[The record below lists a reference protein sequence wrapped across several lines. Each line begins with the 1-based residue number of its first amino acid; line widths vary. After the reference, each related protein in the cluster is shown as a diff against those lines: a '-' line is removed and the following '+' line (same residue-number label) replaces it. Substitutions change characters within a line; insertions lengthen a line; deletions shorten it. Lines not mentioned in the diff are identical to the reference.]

1 MNENLF
7 ETQYDVTK
15 KSKFRKLYDANK
27 LLIFSTLF
35 VLIIASISFS
45 FYTVSREKKQI
56 LLADNYIVAK
66 FYLQNNERDKGR
78 KILKEIILANNRTY
92 STLSLFL
99 VLDEDL
105 FDDQSEISNLFDH
118 LLANNEFEQEVKN
131 LIIFKKTLFLSNFA
145 NELEMVEN
153 VKQLINTNTLWKPHA
168 LLLLGDYFVSKK
180 QYLKA
185 KEFYV
190 QILSLQNLNIEVYEQ
205 ARSQLLLI
213 AND

>member
-15 KSKFRKLYDANK
+15 KSKFRRLYDANK

-56 LLADNYIVAK
+56 LLADNYMVAI

-99 VLDEDL
+99 ILDEDL
-105 FDDQSEISNLFDH
+105 VDDQKEISNLFDH
-118 LLANNEFEQEVKN
+118 LLANNKFEQEVKN

-153 VKQLINTNTLWKPHA
+153 AKQLINTNTLWKPHA
-168 LLLLGDYFVSKK
+168 LLLLGDYFSSKK

-190 QILSLQNLNIEVYEQ
+190 QILSLQNLNIELYEQ
-205 ARSQLLLI
+205 ARSQLLVI
-213 AND
+213 TND

>member
-15 KSKFRKLYDANK
+15 KSRFRKLYDANK

-56 LLADNYIVAK
+56 LLADNYMVAI

-99 VLDEDL
+99 ILDEDL
-105 FDDQSEISNLFDH
+105 VDDQKEISNLFDH
-118 LLANNEFEQEVKN
+118 LLANNKFEQEVKN

-153 VKQLINTNTLWKPHA
+153 AKQLINTNTLWKPHA
-168 LLLLGDYFVSKK
+168 LLLLGDYFSSKK

-190 QILSLQNLNIEVYEQ
+190 QILSLQNLNMELYEQ

-213 AND
+213 TND

>member
-15 KSKFRKLYDANK
+15 KSKFRRLYDANK

-56 LLADNYIVAK
+56 LLADNYMVAI

-99 VLDEDL
+99 ILDEDL
-105 FDDQSEISNLFDH
+105 VDDQREISNLFDH
-118 LLANNEFEQEVKN
+118 LVANNKFEQEVKN

-153 VKQLINTNTLWKPHA
+153 AKQLINTNTLWKPHA
-168 LLLLGDYFVSKK
+168 LLLLGDYFSSKK

-190 QILSLQNLNIEVYEQ
+190 QILSLQNLNIELYEQ
-205 ARSQLLLI
+205 ARSQLLVI
-213 AND
+213 TND

>member
-15 KSKFRKLYDANK
+15 KSRFRKLYDANK

-56 LLADNYIVAK
+56 LLADNYIMAK

-99 VLDEDL
+99 ILDEDL
-105 FDDQSEISNLFDH
+105 VDDQKEISNLFDH
-118 LLANNEFEQEVKN
+118 LLANNKFEQEVKN

-153 VKQLINTNTLWKPHA
+153 AKQLINTNTLWKPHA

-190 QILSLQNLNIEVYEQ
+190 QILSLQNLNIELYEQ
-205 ARSQLLLI
+205 ARSQLLVI
-213 AND
+213 TND

>member
-45 FYTVSREKKQI
+45 FYTASREKKQI
-56 LLADNYIVAK
+56 LLADNYMVAI

-99 VLDEDL
+99 ILDEDL
-105 FDDQSEISNLFDH
+105 VDDQREISNLFDH
-118 LLANNEFEQEVKN
+118 LLANNKFEQEVKN

-153 VKQLINTNTLWKPHA
+153 AKQLINTNTLWKPHA
-168 LLLLGDYFVSKK
+168 LLLLGDYFSSKK

-190 QILSLQNLNIEVYEQ
+190 QILSLQNLNMELYEQ
-205 ARSQLLLI
+205 ARSQLLVI
-213 AND
+213 TND

>member
-1 MNENLF
+1 MNDNLF

-56 LLADNYIVAK
+56 LLADNYMVAI

-99 VLDEDL
+99 ILDEDL
-105 FDDQSEISNLFDH
+105 VDDQKEISNLFDH
-118 LLANNEFEQEVKN
+118 LLENNKFEQEVKN

-153 VKQLINTNTLWKPHA
+153 AKQLINTNTLWKPHA
-168 LLLLGDYFVSKK
+168 LLLLGDYFSSKK

-190 QILSLQNLNIEVYEQ
+190 QILSLQNLNIELYEQ
-205 ARSQLLLI
+205 ARSQLLVI
-213 AND
+213 TND

>member
-15 KSKFRKLYDANK
+15 KSKFRRLYDANK

-35 VLIIASISFS
+35 VLIITSISFS

-56 LLADNYIVAK
+56 LLADNYMVAI

-99 VLDEDL
+99 ILDEDL
-105 FDDQSEISNLFDH
+105 VDDQKEISNLFDH
-118 LLANNEFEQEVKN
+118 LLANNKFEQEVKN

-153 VKQLINTNTLWKPHA
+153 AKQLINTNTLWKPHA
-168 LLLLGDYFVSKK
+168 LLLLGDYFSSKK

-190 QILSLQNLNIEVYEQ
+190 KILSLQNLNIELYEQ
-205 ARSQLLLI
+205 ARSQLLVI
-213 AND
+213 TND

>member
-15 KSKFRKLYDANK
+15 KSKFRRLYDANK

-35 VLIIASISFS
+35 VLIIASISLS
-45 FYTVSREKKQI
+45 FYSASREKKQI
-56 LLADNYIVAK
+56 LLADNYMVAI

-99 VLDEDL
+99 ILDEDL
-105 FDDQSEISNLFDH
+105 VDDQREISNLFDH
-118 LLANNEFEQEVKN
+118 LLANNKFEQEVKN

-153 VKQLINTNTLWKPHA
+153 AKQLINTNTLWKPHA
-168 LLLLGDYFVSKK
+168 LLLLGDYFSSKK

-190 QILSLQNLNIEVYEQ
+190 QILSLQNLNMELYEQ

-213 AND
+213 TND

>member
-15 KSKFRKLYDANK
+15 KSKFRKLYDTNK

-35 VLIIASISFS
+35 VIIVTSLSFS
-45 FYTVSREKKQI
+45 FYTASREKKQI
-56 LLADNYIVAK
+56 LLADNYMVAIS
-66 FYLQNNERDKGR
+66 YLQNNERDKGR

-99 VLDEDL
+99 ILDEDL
-105 FDDQSEISNLFDH
+105 VDDQKEISNLFDH
-118 LLANNEFEQEVKN
+118 LLANNKFEQEVKN

-153 VKQLINTNTLWKPHA
+153 AKQLINTNTLWKPHA
-168 LLLLGDYFVSKK
+168 LLLLGDYFSSKK

-190 QILSLQNLNIEVYEQ
+190 QILSLQNLNIELYEQ
-205 ARSQLLLI
+205 ARSQLLVI
-213 AND
+213 TND

>member
-15 KSKFRKLYDANK
+15 KSKFRRLYDANK

-35 VLIIASISFS
+35 VLIITSISFS

-56 LLADNYIVAK
+56 LLADNYMVAI

-99 VLDEDL
+99 ILDEDL
-105 FDDQSEISNLFDH
+105 VEDQREISNLFDH
-118 LLANNEFEQEVKN
+118 LLANNKFEQEVKN

-153 VKQLINTNTLWKPHA
+153 AKQLINTNTLWKPHA

-190 QILSLQNLNIEVYEQ
+190 QVLSLKNLNMELYEQ

-213 AND
+213 TND

>member
-1 MNENLF
+1 MGENLF

-15 KSKFRKLYDANK
+15 KSRFRKLYDANR
-27 LLIFSTLF
+27 LLIFSILF

-45 FYTVSREKKQI
+45 FYTASKEKKQI
-56 LLADNYIVAK
+56 LLADNYITAK
-66 FYLQNNERDKGR
+66 FYLKNNERDKGR

-99 VLDEDL
+99 ILDENL
-105 FDDQSEISNLFDH
+105 VDDQREISNFFDH
-118 LLANNEFEQEVKN
+118 LLANNKFEQEVKN
-131 LIIFKKTLFLSNFA
+131 LIIFKKILFLSNFA
-145 NELEMVEN
+145 SELEMVEN

-168 LLLLGDYFVSKK
+168 LLLLGDYFVSRK

-190 QILSLQNLNIEVYEQ
+190 QVLSMKNLNMELYEH

-213 AND
+213 KND

>member
-15 KSKFRKLYDANK
+15 KSKFRRLYDANK
-27 LLIFSTLF
+27 LLIFSALF

-45 FYTVSREKKQI
+45 FYTASKEKKQI
-56 LLADNYIVAK
+56 LLADNYMVAK
-66 FYLQNNERDKGR
+66 FYLQKNESDKGI
-78 KILKEIILANNRTY
+78 KILKEIILANDRTY

-99 VLDEDL
+99 ILDENL
-105 FDDQSEISNLFDH
+105 VDDQREISNLFDH
-118 LLANNEFEQEVKN
+118 LLANNKFEQEVKN
-131 LIIFKKTLFLSNFA
+131 LIILKKILFLSNFA

-153 VKQLINTNTLWKPHA
+153 VKPLINTNTLWKPHA
-168 LLLLGDYFVSKK
+168 LLLLGDYFASKK

-190 QILSLQNLNIEVYEQ
+190 QVLSLKDLNMELYEQ
-205 ARSQLLLI
+205 AKSQLLLI
-213 AND
+213 TND

>member
-1 MNENLF
+1 MNDNLF

-56 LLADNYIVAK
+56 LLADNYMVAI

-99 VLDEDL
+99 ILDEDL
-105 FDDQSEISNLFDH
+105 VDDQREISNLFDH
-118 LLANNEFEQEVKN
+118 LLANNKFEQEVKN

-153 VKQLINTNTLWKPHA
+153 AKQLINTNTLWKPHA
-168 LLLLGDYFVSKK
+168 LLLLGDYFSSKK

-190 QILSLQNLNIEVYEQ
+190 QILSLQNLNIELYEQ
-205 ARSQLLLI
+205 ARSQLLVI
-213 AND
+213 TND

>member
-15 KSKFRKLYDANK
+15 KSKFRRLYDANK

-45 FYTVSREKKQI
+45 FYTASREKKQI
-56 LLADNYIVAK
+56 LLADNYMVAI

-99 VLDEDL
+99 ILDEDL
-105 FDDQSEISNLFDH
+105 VDDQKEISNLFDH
-118 LLANNEFEQEVKN
+118 LLANNKFEQEVKN

-153 VKQLINTNTLWKPHA
+153 AKQLINTNTLWKPHA
-168 LLLLGDYFVSKK
+168 LLLLGDYFSSKK

-190 QILSLQNLNIEVYEQ
+190 QILSLQNLNHIFLIEVI
-205 ARSQLLLI
+205 ALI
-213 AND
+213 F

>member
-15 KSKFRKLYDANK
+15 KSKFRRLYDANK

-35 VLIIASISFS
+35 VLIITSISFS

-56 LLADNYIVAK
+56 LLADNYMVAI

-99 VLDEDL
+99 ILDEDL
-105 FDDQSEISNLFDH
+105 VDDQKEISNLFDH
-118 LLANNEFEQEVKN
+118 LLANNKFEQEVKN

-153 VKQLINTNTLWKPHA
+153 AKQLINTNTLWKPHA
-168 LLLLGDYFVSKK
+168 LLLLGDYFSSKK

-190 QILSLQNLNIEVYEQ
+190 QILSLQNLNMELYEQ

-213 AND
+213 TND

>member
-7 ETQYDVTK
+7 KTQYDVTK
-15 KSKFRKLYDANK
+15 KSRFRKLYDANK

-45 FYTVSREKKQI
+45 FYTASKEKKQI
-56 LLADNYIVAK
+56 LLADNYIMAK
-66 FYLQNNERDKGR
+66 FYLQNNEKDKGR
-78 KILKEIILANNRTY
+78 KILEEIILANNRTY

-99 VLDEDL
+99 ILDEDL
-105 FDDQSEISNLFDH
+105 VDDQKEISNLFDH
-118 LLANNEFEQEVKN
+118 LLANNKFEQEVKN

-153 VKQLINTNTLWKPHA
+153 AKQLINTNTLWKPHA
-168 LLLLGDYFVSKK
+168 LLLLGDYFSSKK

-190 QILSLQNLNIEVYEQ
+190 QILSLQNLNMELYEQ

-213 AND
+213 TND

>member
-15 KSKFRKLYDANK
+15 KSRFRKLYDANK

-35 VLIIASISFS
+35 VLIIASISLS

-56 LLADNYIVAK
+56 LLADNYMVAI

-99 VLDEDL
+99 ILDEDL
-105 FDDQSEISNLFDH
+105 VDDQREISNLFDH
-118 LLANNEFEQEVKN
+118 LLANNKFEQEVKN

-153 VKQLINTNTLWKPHA
+153 AKQLINTNTLWKPHA
-168 LLLLGDYFVSKK
+168 LLLLGDYFSSKK

-190 QILSLQNLNIEVYEQ
+190 QILSLQNLNMELYEQ

-213 AND
+213 TND

>member
-1 MNENLF
+1 MNDNLF

-35 VLIIASISFS
+35 VLIITSISFS

-56 LLADNYIVAK
+56 LLADNYMVAI

-99 VLDEDL
+99 ILDEDL
-105 FDDQSEISNLFDH
+105 VDDQREISNLFDH
-118 LLANNEFEQEVKN
+118 LLANNKFEQEVKN

-153 VKQLINTNTLWKPHA
+153 AKQLINTNTLWKPHA
-168 LLLLGDYFVSKK
+168 LLLLGDYFSSKK

-190 QILSLQNLNIEVYEQ
+190 QILSLQNLNIELYEQ
-205 ARSQLLLI
+205 ARSQLLVI
-213 AND
+213 TND

>member
-15 KSKFRKLYDANK
+15 KSKFRRLYDANK

-56 LLADNYIVAK
+56 LLADNYMVAI

-99 VLDEDL
+99 ILDEDL
-105 FDDQSEISNLFDH
+105 VDDQREISNLFDH
-118 LLANNEFEQEVKN
+118 LLANNKFEQEVKN

-153 VKQLINTNTLWKPHA
+153 AKQLINTNTLWKPHA
-168 LLLLGDYFVSKK
+168 LLLLGDYFSSKK

-190 QILSLQNLNIEVYEQ
+190 QILSLQNLNIELYEQ

-213 AND
+213 TND

>member
-15 KSKFRKLYDANK
+15 KSKFRRLYDANK

-35 VLIIASISFS
+35 VLIITSISFS
-45 FYTVSREKKQI
+45 FYTVNREKKQI
-56 LLADNYIVAK
+56 LLADNYMVAI

-99 VLDEDL
+99 ILDEDL
-105 FDDQSEISNLFDH
+105 VDDQKEISNLFDH
-118 LLANNEFEQEVKN
+118 LLANNKFEQEVKN

-153 VKQLINTNTLWKPHA
+153 AKQLINTNTLWKPHA
-168 LLLLGDYFVSKK
+168 LLLLGDYFSSKK

-190 QILSLQNLNIEVYEQ
+190 QILSLQNLNMELYEQ

-213 AND
+213 TND

>member
-15 KSKFRKLYDANK
+15 KSRFRKLYDANK

-56 LLADNYIVAK
+56 LLADNYMVAI

-99 VLDEDL
+99 ILDEDL
-105 FDDQSEISNLFDH
+105 VDDQKEISNLFDH
-118 LLANNEFEQEVKN
+118 LLANNKFEQEVKN

-153 VKQLINTNTLWKPHA
+153 AKQLINTNTLWKPHA
-168 LLLLGDYFVSKK
+168 LLLLGDYFSSKK

-190 QILSLQNLNIEVYEQ
+190 QILSLPNLNMELYEQ

-213 AND
+213 TND

>member
-7 ETQYDVTK
+7 ETQYNVTK
-15 KSKFRKLYDANK
+15 KSKFRRLYDANK

-35 VLIIASISFS
+35 VLIITSISFS

-56 LLADNYIVAK
+56 LLADNYMVAI
-66 FYLQNNERDKGR
+66 FYLKNNERDKGR

-99 VLDEDL
+99 ILDEDL
-105 FDDQSEISNLFDH
+105 VDDQKEISNLFDH
-118 LLANNEFEQEVKN
+118 LLANNKFEQEVKN

-153 VKQLINTNTLWKPHA
+153 AKQLINTNTLWKPHA
-168 LLLLGDYFVSKK
+168 LLLLGDYFSSKK

-190 QILSLQNLNIEVYEQ
+190 QILSLQNLNIELYQQ
-205 ARSQLLLI
+205 ARSQLLVI
-213 AND
+213 TND

>member
-15 KSKFRKLYDANK
+15 KSKFRRLYDANK

-56 LLADNYIVAK
+56 LLADNYMVAI

-99 VLDEDL
+99 ILDEDL
-105 FDDQSEISNLFDH
+105 VDDQKEISNLFDH
-118 LLANNEFEQEVKN
+118 LLENNKFEQEVKN

-153 VKQLINTNTLWKPHA
+153 AKQLINTNTLWKPHA
-168 LLLLGDYFVSKK
+168 LLLLGDYFSSKQ

-190 QILSLQNLNIEVYEQ
+190 QILSLQDLNIELYEQ
-205 ARSQLLLI
+205 ARSQLLVI
-213 AND
+213 TND

>member
-7 ETQYDVTK
+7 ETQYDVSK
-15 KSKFRKLYDANK
+15 KSRFRKLYEANK

-35 VLIIASISFS
+35 VLIIALISFS

-56 LLADNYIVAK
+56 LLADNYMVAK

-99 VLDEDL
+99 ILDEDL
-105 FDDQSEISNLFDH
+105 VDDQGAISNLFDH
-118 LLANNEFEQEVKN
+118 LLANNKYEQEVKN
-131 LIIFKKTLFLSNFA
+131 LIIFKKALFLSDFA

-190 QILSLQNLNIEVYEQ
+190 QILSLQNLNMELYEQ

-213 AND
+213 TND

>member
-15 KSKFRKLYDANK
+15 KSKFRRLYDANK

-35 VLIIASISFS
+35 VLIITSISFS

-56 LLADNYIVAK
+56 LLADNYMVAK

-99 VLDEDL
+99 ILDEDL
-105 FDDQSEISNLFDH
+105 VDDQKEISNLFDH
-118 LLANNEFEQEVKN
+118 LLANNKFEQEVKN

-153 VKQLINTNTLWKPHA
+153 AKQLINTNTLWKPHA
-168 LLLLGDYFVSKK
+168 LLLLGDYFSSKK

-190 QILSLQNLNIEVYEQ
+190 QILSLQNLNIELYEQ

-213 AND
+213 TND

>member
-35 VLIIASISFS
+35 VFMIALISFG
-45 FYTVSREKKQI
+45 FYTTSIEKQQT
-56 LLADNYIVAK
+56 LLADNYMEAK
-66 FYLQNNERDKGR
+66 FYLKKDEKDKAR

-99 VLDEDL
+99 ILDENLVVDEK
-105 FDDQSEISNLFDH
+105 EISNLFNH
-118 LLANNEFEQEVKN
+118 LLANNKFEQEVEN
-131 LIIFKKTLFLSNFA
+131 LIIFKKALFISNFA

-153 VKQLINTNTLWKPHA
+153 VKPLINTNTLWKPHA
-168 LLLLGDYFVSKK
+168 LLLLGDYFASKK

-190 QILSLQNLNIEVYEQ
+190 QVLSLKDLNMELYEQ
-205 ARSQLLLI
+205 AKSQLLLI
-213 AND
+213 TND

>member
-1 MNENLF
+1 MNDNLF

-56 LLADNYIVAK
+56 LLADNYMVAK

-78 KILKEIILANNRTY
+78 KILKEIILANNSTY

-99 VLDEDL
+99 ILDENL
-105 FDDQSEISNLFDH
+105 VDDQREISNLFDH
-118 LLANNEFEQEVKN
+118 LLANNKFEQEVKN

-153 VKQLINTNTLWKPHA
+153 AKQLINTNTLWKPHA
-168 LLLLGDYFVSKK
+168 LLLLGDYFSSKK

-190 QILSLQNLNIEVYEQ
+190 QILSLQNLNMELY
-205 ARSQLLLI
+205 
-213 AND
+213 

>member
-15 KSKFRKLYDANK
+15 KSKFRRLYDANK

-35 VLIIASISFS
+35 VLIITSISFS

-56 LLADNYIVAK
+56 LLADNYMVAI

-99 VLDEDL
+99 ILDEDL
-105 FDDQSEISNLFDH
+105 IDDQRELSNLFDH
-118 LLANNEFEQEVKN
+118 LLANNKFEQEVKN

-153 VKQLINTNTLWKPHA
+153 AKQLINTNTLWKPHA
-168 LLLLGDYFVSKK
+168 LLLLGDYFSSKQ

-190 QILSLQNLNIEVYEQ
+190 QILSLQNLNMELYEQ

-213 AND
+213 TND

>member
-15 KSKFRKLYDANK
+15 KSKFRRLYDANK

-56 LLADNYIVAK
+56 LLADNYMVAI

-78 KILKEIILANNRTY
+78 KILKEIIIANNRTY

-99 VLDEDL
+99 ILDEDL
-105 FDDQSEISNLFDH
+105 VDDQKEISNLFDH
-118 LLANNEFEQEVKN
+118 LLANNKFEQEVKN
-131 LIIFKKTLFLSNFA
+131 LIIFKETLFLSNFA

-153 VKQLINTNTLWKPHA
+153 AKQLINTNTLWKPHA
-168 LLLLGDYFVSKK
+168 LLLLGDYFSSKK

-190 QILSLQNLNIEVYEQ
+190 QILSLQNLNIELYEQ
-205 ARSQLLLI
+205 ARSQLLVI
-213 AND
+213 TND

>member
-15 KSKFRKLYDANK
+15 KSKFRRLYDANK

-56 LLADNYIVAK
+56 LLADNYMVAI

-99 VLDEDL
+99 ILDEDL
-105 FDDQSEISNLFDH
+105 VDDQREISNLFDH
-118 LLANNEFEQEVKN
+118 LLANNKFEQEVKN

-153 VKQLINTNTLWKPHA
+153 AKQLINTNTLWKPHA
-168 LLLLGDYFVSKK
+168 LLLLGDYFSSKK

-190 QILSLQNLNIEVYEQ
+190 QILSLQNLNIELYEQ
-205 ARSQLLLI
+205 ARSQLLVI
-213 AND
+213 TND

>member
-15 KSKFRKLYDANK
+15 KSKFRRLYDANK

-45 FYTVSREKKQI
+45 FYTVNREKKQI
-56 LLADNYIVAK
+56 LLADNYMVAK

-78 KILKEIILANNRTY
+78 KILKEIILANNSTY

-99 VLDEDL
+99 ILDEDL

-153 VKQLINTNTLWKPHA
+153 VKPLINTNTLWKPHA
-168 LLLLGDYFVSKK
+168 LLLLGDYFASKK

>member
-15 KSKFRKLYDANK
+15 KSKFRRLYDANK

-35 VLIIASISFS
+35 VLIITSISFS

-56 LLADNYIVAK
+56 LLADNYMVAI

-99 VLDEDL
+99 ILDEDL
-105 FDDQSEISNLFDH
+105 VDDQKEISNLFDH
-118 LLANNEFEQEVKN
+118 LLANNKFEQEVKN

-153 VKQLINTNTLWKPHA
+153 AKQLINTNTLWKPHA
-168 LLLLGDYFVSKK
+168 LLLLGDYFSSKQ

-190 QILSLQNLNIEVYEQ
+190 QILSLQNLNMELYEQ

-213 AND
+213 TND

>member
-15 KSKFRKLYDANK
+15 KSKFRRLYDANK

-45 FYTVSREKKQI
+45 FYAVSREKKQI
-56 LLADNYIVAK
+56 LLADNYMVAI

-99 VLDEDL
+99 TLDEDL
-105 FDDQSEISNLFDH
+105 VDDQREISNLFDH
-118 LLANNEFEQEVKN
+118 LLANNKFEQEVKN

-153 VKQLINTNTLWKPHA
+153 AKQLINTNTLWKPHA
-168 LLLLGDYFVSKK
+168 LLLLGDYFSSKK

-190 QILSLQNLNIEVYEQ
+190 QILSLQNLNMELYEQ

-213 AND
+213 TND

>member
-15 KSKFRKLYDANK
+15 KSKFRRLYDANK
-27 LLIFSTLF
+27 LLIFLTLF
-35 VLIIASISFS
+35 VLIITSISFS

-56 LLADNYIVAK
+56 LLADNYMVAI

-99 VLDEDL
+99 ILDEDL
-105 FDDQSEISNLFDH
+105 VDDQKEISNLFDH
-118 LLANNEFEQEVKN
+118 LLANNKFEQEVKN

-153 VKQLINTNTLWKPHA
+153 AKQLINTNTLWKPHA
-168 LLLLGDYFVSKK
+168 LLLLGDYFSSKK

-190 QILSLQNLNIEVYEQ
+190 QILSLQNLNIELYEQ
-205 ARSQLLLI
+205 ARSQLLVI
-213 AND
+213 TND

>member
-1 MNENLF
+1 MNDNLF

-56 LLADNYIVAK
+56 LLADNYMVAI

-99 VLDEDL
+99 ILDEDL
-105 FDDQSEISNLFDH
+105 VDDQKEISNLFDH
-118 LLANNEFEQEVKN
+118 LLANNKFEQEVKN

-153 VKQLINTNTLWKPHA
+153 AKQLINTNTLWKPHA
-168 LLLLGDYFVSKK
+168 LLLLGDYFSSKK

-190 QILSLQNLNIEVYEQ
+190 QILSLQNLNMELYEQ

-213 AND
+213 TND

>member
-56 LLADNYIVAK
+56 LLADNYMVAI

-78 KILKEIILANNRTY
+78 KILKEIILANNSTY

-99 VLDEDL
+99 ILDEDL

-118 LLANNEFEQEVKN
+118 LLANNKFEQEVKN

-153 VKQLINTNTLWKPHA
+153 AKQLINTNTLWKPHA
-168 LLLLGDYFVSKK
+168 LLLLGDYFSSKK

>member
-15 KSKFRKLYDANK
+15 KSKFRRLYDANK

-56 LLADNYIVAK
+56 LLADNYMVAI

-99 VLDEDL
+99 ILDEDL
-105 FDDQSEISNLFDH
+105 VDDQKEISNLFDH
-118 LLANNEFEQEVKN
+118 LLANNKFEQEVKN

-168 LLLLGDYFVSKK
+168 LLLLGDYFSSKK

-190 QILSLQNLNIEVYEQ
+190 QILSLQNLNIELYEQ
-205 ARSQLLLI
+205 ARSQLLVI
-213 AND
+213 TND

>member
-1 MNENLF
+1 MNDNLF

-56 LLADNYIVAK
+56 LLADNYMVAI

-99 VLDEDL
+99 ILDENL
-105 FDDQSEISNLFDH
+105 VDDQKEISNLFDH
-118 LLANNEFEQEVKN
+118 LLANNKFEQEVKN

-153 VKQLINTNTLWKPHA
+153 AKQLINTNTLWKPHA
-168 LLLLGDYFVSKK
+168 LLLLGDYFSSKK

-190 QILSLQNLNIEVYEQ
+190 QILSLQNLNIELYEQ
-205 ARSQLLLI
+205 ARSQLLVI
-213 AND
+213 TND